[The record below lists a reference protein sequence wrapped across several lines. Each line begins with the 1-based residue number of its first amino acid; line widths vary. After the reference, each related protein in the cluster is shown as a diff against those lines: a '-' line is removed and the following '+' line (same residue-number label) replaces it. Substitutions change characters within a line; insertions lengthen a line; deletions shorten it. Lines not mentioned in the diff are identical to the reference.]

1 MTLSLLT
8 STDTCDRD
16 EPDPF
21 PPESPSMLRIA
32 VPNKGSLSETAAQML
47 REAGYEG
54 RRDNNDLVFADL
66 RNSVEF
72 FYLRPRD
79 IATYVGSGAL
89 DVGITGRDLLLDSES
104 TAIELASLNFG
115 ESTFRFAAAPGA
127 YAALDDL
134 SGARVATSYPGLVGN
149 FLENA
154 GISVTLIRLD
164 GAVESAV
171 RLGVADA
178 VADVVSTG
186 ATLRAAGLETFG
198 PVILESTAVLI
209 SAPEEKDGSMT
220 LLRRLQ
226 GVLVARQ
233 FALVDYDLPLAL
245 LDEAVEL
252 TPGLESPTVSPLR
265 DPEWVAVRVMVPRA
279 DINHVMDALYALG
292 ARAILVSAI
301 HAARL

>member
-1 MTLSLLT
+1 
-8 STDTCDRD
+8 
-16 EPDPF
+16 
-21 PPESPSMLRIA
+21 MLKIA

-47 REAGYEG
+47 AEAGYQG
-54 RRDNNDLVFADL
+54 RRDPRELVVLDPRND
-66 RNSVEF
+66 VEF

-104 TAIELASLNFG
+104 TATETAALNFG
-115 ESTFRFAAAPGA
+115 ESTFRFARPEGTTIELA
-127 YAALDDL
+127 DL
-134 SGARVATSYPGLVGN
+134 NGARVATSYPGLVGA
-149 FLENA
+149 FLA
-154 GISVTLIRLD
+154 THDITATLIRLD

-186 ATLRAAGLETFG
+186 STLRKAGLEIFG

-209 SAPEEKDGSMT
+209 SSDTAHPGADV

-233 FALVDYDLPLAL
+233 YVLMDYDVQITN
-245 LDEAVEL
+245 LDEACAL
-252 TPGLESPTVSPLR
+252 TPGIESPTISPLH
-265 DPEWVAVRVMVPRA
+265 DPEWVAVRAMVPRL
-279 DINHVMDALYALG
+279 DTNQVMDSLYLVG
-292 ARAILVSAI
+292 ARAILVSPI
-301 HAARL
+301 HAARI